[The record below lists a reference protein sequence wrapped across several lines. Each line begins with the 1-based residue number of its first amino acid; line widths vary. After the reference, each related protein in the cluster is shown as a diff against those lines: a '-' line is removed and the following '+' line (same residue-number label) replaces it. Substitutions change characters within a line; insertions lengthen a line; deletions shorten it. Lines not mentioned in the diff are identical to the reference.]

1 MSLTDKN
8 LYAYCDNNPV
18 IRKDKDGKLWIATVA
33 IGVGTQYIGDVIRNI
48 LEGKKGAD
56 IFKPTSTIG
65 EYIAA
70 GLTALIPGTGIGA
83 ALVRNI
89 LTEGIVSAE
98 RAIIGEKNCL
108 IRSISKVTVG
118 TLTYVAVEKVANAVT
133 KYISSKTPANYS
145 SYAGK
150 QYKKNPII
158 TPQKIRRKMARS
170 IRWGNRL
177 SGSTKFLL
185 NSVRSA
191 LPW

>member
-70 GLTALIPGTGIGA
+70 GLTALIPGTGI
-83 ALVRNI
+83 
-89 LTEGIVSAE
+89 
-98 RAIIGEKNCL
+98 
-108 IRSISKVTVG
+108 
-118 TLTYVAVEKVANAVT
+118 
-133 KYISSKTPANYS
+133 
-145 SYAGK
+145 
-150 QYKKNPII
+150 
-158 TPQKIRRKMARS
+158 
-170 IRWGNRL
+170 
-177 SGSTKFLL
+177 
-185 NSVRSA
+185 
-191 LPW
+191 